1 MRPDFSSLALFIRI
15 AETRSITKAAEA
27 CHIALAAASRRV
39 AQLEDQFGVQLL
51 YRTAQ
56 GVELAPAG
64 HALLFHASASRTLGR
79 RAAAHFEAC
88 ERQQALLYVPMAVI
102 WEVSLLAR
110 ASRINLRRP
119 IRDFFGDLFSNPA
132 YHAVDLTSEH
142 VYLADELR
150 FTRDPFDALIVAAA
164 RTLALPLL
172 TRDADIRSSGA
183 VRVIW

>member
-1 MRPDFSSLALFIRI
+1 
-15 AETRSITKAAEA
+15 
-27 CHIALAAASRRV
+27 
-39 AQLEDQFGVQLL
+39 
-51 YRTAQ
+51 
-56 GVELAPAG
+56 
-64 HALLFHASASRTLGR
+64 
-79 RAAAHFEAC
+79 
-88 ERQQALLYVPMAVI
+88 MAVI

-132 YHAVDLTSEH
+132 YHPFDQTPEQ
-142 VYLADELR
+142 VYIADDLR

-172 TRDADIRSSGA
+172 TRDADIRASGA